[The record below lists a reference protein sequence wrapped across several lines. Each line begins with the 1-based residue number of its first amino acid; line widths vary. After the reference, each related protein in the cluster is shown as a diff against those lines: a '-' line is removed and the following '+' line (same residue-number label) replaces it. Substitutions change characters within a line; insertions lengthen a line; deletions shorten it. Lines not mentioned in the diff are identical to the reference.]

1 MRSGLR
7 FRMEGT
13 KRLIGFRRRR
23 EKSHFHATPV
33 EERERVLFYLAN
45 LIDSREMNSGP
56 DEVFTACVYV
66 IGEQRAHDMLK
77 SLHPKLLEP
86 NNELILSECGNAKL
100 KEYEQIR
107 VVNDVFRAEL
117 DRMSRNLKGRRHPEY
132 ISRLASVAEVFN
144 LSLEEITILELI
156 YVLEANAGAE
166 LLKSSPFDM
175 TDYQTL
181 QSSGHKILGLNRRKF
196 LHAIKDGC
204 LFDARLLDF
213 DEDTIRIHP
222 SIREYLVGL
231 GDRKLSNTFFGRDF
245 STHLKLSD
253 FNIPQPDLKVVK
265 ALLQARKGCNILF
278 YGLPGTGKT
287 SLAACLAKEL
297 GLELYQVKSSDEQH
311 TADFRLRAIYATL
324 NAAQGRKSVVLVDEA
339 DELLNTQVAF
349 KNAGSSTKSWLN
361 SMLDSHDQKIIWIT
375 NHSKY
380 IDSSS
385 MRRFAFSLEFEKLS
399 HKHRLT
405 VLSYE
410 LEKHGFAKFFTGEEM
425 KDLCRRFSVD
435 ASGIVHAVNVLKIK
449 KGMKKINVMALFES
463 VLKNHE
469 KATTGKES
477 FRKPKEL
484 KQYSLEGLNTSHDLG
499 QIVSVVKEFGDA
511 PAKSGPNSVTILL
524 YGPPGTGKSEFV
536 HYLGKELGKDV
547 LLKHAS
553 DIQDPFV
560 GMTEKNIARAFRE
573 AQEEKSLLFFDEA
586 DTFLFPRKDAMRSWE
601 KSFTNEI
608 LAQLDGFSGIAV
620 FATNEIEGLDHASIR
635 RFKFKVRLSALTPD
649 GNLHFYRT
657 MLLPMVP
664 ISDALAAD
672 HIRQIRDLRN
682 FTPGDYAVVRDQFSF
697 NSKTRLEHQSLINA
711 LRFEVEHKKTSKIAG
726 F

>member
-1 MRSGLR
+1 M
-7 FRMEGT
+7 
-13 KRLIGFRRRR
+13 KFRRRR

-45 LIDSREMNSGP
+45 LIDSREINSGP
-56 DEVFTACVYV
+56 DDVFTACVDV
-66 IGEQRAHDMLK
+66 IGEQRTHDMLK
-77 SLHPKLLEP
+77 PLYPKRLDSSDARDM
-86 NNELILSECGNAKL
+86 SEWGNAKL
-100 KEYEQIR
+100 KPDEQIR
-107 VVNDVFRAEL
+107 VVNNVFREEL
-117 DRMSRNLKGRRHPEY
+117 DRISRNLKGRRHPEF
-132 ISRLASVAEVFN
+132 ITRLASVAEVFS
-144 LSLEEITILELI
+144 LSLEEIAILELFYI
-156 YVLEANAGAE
+156 LEANSGAE
-166 LLKSSPFDM
+166 ILKSSPFDM
-175 TDYQTL
+175 TEYQTL
-181 QSSGHKILGLNRRKF
+181 QSSGHKILGLDRRKF
-196 LHAIKDGC
+196 LHAIKNGC

-213 DEDTIRIHP
+213 DEGSIRVHP

-231 GDRKLSNTFFGRDF
+231 GDKKLSNTYFGRVLT
-245 STHLKLSD
+245 THLKLPD
-253 FNIPQPDLKVVK
+253 FGIPQPEFQVVK

-278 YGLPGTGKT
+278 YGRPGTGKT

-297 GLELYQVKSSDEQH
+297 GLELYQVKASDEDH
-311 TADFRLRAIYATL
+311 TPDFRLRAIYATL

-339 DELLNTQVAF
+339 DDLLNTQVTF
-349 KNAGSSTKSWLN
+349 KNEGSSTKSWLN

-375 NHSKY
+375 NHSKL

-385 MRRFAFSLEFEKLS
+385 MRRFAFSLEFKKLT
-399 HKHRLT
+399 HKHRMT

-410 LEKHGFAKFFTGEEM
+410 LKKHGFAKIFTSDEM
-425 KDLCRRFSVD
+425 KDLGRRFSVD

-449 KGMKKINVMALFES
+449 KGMKKENVMALFES

-484 KQYSLEGLNTSHDLG
+484 KHYSLEGLNTSRDLG

-511 PAKSGPNSVTILL
+511 PAKTGPKSVTVLL

-553 DIQDPFV
+553 DIQDPYV
-560 GMTEKNIARAFRE
+560 GMTEKNIAQAFHE
-573 AQEEKSLLFFDEA
+573 AQEEKSILFFDEA

-601 KSFTNEI
+601 KSFTNEL
-608 LAQLDGFSGIAV
+608 LAHLDSFSGIAV
-620 FATNEIEGLDHASIR
+620 FATNDIEGLDHAAIR
-635 RFKFKVRLSALTPD
+635 RFKFKVRFSALTPE

-657 MLLPMVP
+657 MLLPLFP
-664 ISDALAAD
+664 IGENISAD
-672 HIRQIRDLRN
+672 HIVQIRDLRN
-682 FTPGDYAVVRDQFSF
+682 LTPGDFTVVRDQFSF
-697 NSKTRLEHQSLINA
+697 GGNSWLEHVTLINA
-711 LRFEVEHKKTSKIAG
+711 LRFEADHKKASRAVG